1 MVKTQSTPSTEA
13 TILNDETTRAAT
25 VERLQDH
32 LPIDACG
39 YKANNKVILEIIT
52 HAAVTGRSTHAS
64 CQDLD
69 VDISSNTVRE
79 QLNAQL
85 NAQLSVGN
93 LDTRFTGHF
102 ELEASVNGA
111 LHDGLPRK
119 ARRAAAEVAVVPALA
134 GA

>member
-1 MVKTQSTPSTEA
+1 MEKTQSTPSTEA

-52 HAAVTGRSTHAS
+52 HAAVTGRSIEAS

-79 QLNAQL
+79 QL

>member
-1 MVKTQSTPSTEA
+1 MEKTQSTPSTEA

-32 LPIDACG
+32 LPIDVCG

-79 QLNAQL
+79 QL

>member
-1 MVKTQSTPSTEA
+1 MEKTQSTPSTEA

-85 NAQLSVGN
+85 SVGN